1 MFSMFEEQAMEDDAS
16 AVISNAPGSF
26 SNASLFRERFT
37 SLAYVTLG
45 VAVTVLALVSSSLVL

>member
-1 MFSMFEEQAMEDDAS
+1 MFEEQAMEDDAS

-26 SNASLFRERFT
+26 SNASMFRERFT